1 MVGVVQLAK
10 EQRKAERK
18 ALRDEKRR
26 VQRELAARRAE
37 RVARAK
43 IGGCVLCGLV
53 TVLIAVLL
61 ILHFAAGCSGNPCGE
76 HGSCSGLIAT
86 CTCEVGH
93 AGEFCERS
101 CGTRGASGGLSC
113 DCVGNFI
120 GQFCDVECGCSGVG
134 NQTNIWAARE
144 AGTCSAGSCA
154 CGGNR
159 VGEFCERNC
168 DCSGNGNQTAID
180 AARAAG
186 TCASGNCTCFERYQG
201 DFCELPTVE
210 LISQAGAT
218 CASLGMRPPVSQ
230 SECEAAAAVSGV
242 EFSGGIRQS
251 VWGGDMS
258 ESLGNWRDPRD
269 MSESSGPADCWDQ
282 TYPRCSFYGR
292 SEPTLLWAEGCGD
305 NPHNVEWAD
314 AWEIQILCV

>member
-1 MVGVVQLAK
+1 M
-10 EQRKAERK
+10 
-18 ALRDEKRR
+18 
-26 VQRELAARRAE
+26 
-37 RVARAK
+37 
-43 IGGCVLCGLV
+43 
-53 TVLIAVLL
+53 
-61 ILHFAAGCSGNPCGE
+61 
-76 HGSCSGLIAT
+76 
-86 CTCEVGH
+86 
-93 AGEFCERS
+93 
-101 CGTRGASGGLSC
+101 
-113 DCVGNFI
+113 
-120 GQFCDVECGCSGVG
+120 
-134 NQTNIWAARE
+134 
-144 AGTCSAGSCA
+144 
-154 CGGNR
+154 
-159 VGEFCERNC
+159 
-168 DCSGNGNQTAID
+168 
-180 AARAAG
+180 
-186 TCASGNCTCFERYQG
+186 
-201 DFCELPTVE
+201 E

-305 NPHNVEWAD
+305 NPHNAEWAN